1 MKRKALMV
9 VLCVL
14 MVGALAGSAVAGN
27 WYKCIVN
34 QAGQSGT
41 VYFIQVTEVS
51 QANWTG
57 PRYFFIDTSA
67 GVQNAM
73 LATALTAWSNSG
85 NVNIWLEST
94 SEWWTTTG
102 ITTTNQ

>member
-9 VLCVL
+9 VLCVVML
-14 MVGALAGSAVAGN
+14 GAFVASAQAGA
-27 WYKCIVN
+27 WYTCIVN

-41 VYFIQVTEVS
+41 VYFCQLTEVS
-51 QANWTG
+51 GVDWTG

-73 LATALTAWSNSG
+73 LATLLTAFANSS
-85 NVNIWLEST
+85 NVNVWLEYPG
-94 SEWWTTTG
+94 EWWTITG
-102 ITTTNQ
+102 VTASK